1 MTNIVLAV
9 TILTA
14 SWEQFDDA
22 GHLAANGHKF
32 NPKAMTCATRAYP
45 IGTKLL
51 VTDTHNGNFV
61 LVTVTDKPAKKY
73 GNRIDLSPKAFEQL
87 NGLALGVCEVK
98 VSQLGH

>member
-1 MTNIVLAV
+1 MTNLVLAV
-9 TILTA
+9 VLVA
-14 SWEQFDDA
+14 SWEIKSDA
-22 GHLAANGHKF
+22 GHLAANGRKF

-45 IGTKLL
+45 IGTKLI

-98 VSQLGH
+98 CVVK